1 MSNFSL
7 FLFSLLL
14 LILIFLIIFNFHKQM
29 WKLKSIMWSYIV
41 EITTHV
47 KWGCEFLIEN
57 SFFYHRTTDINNNV
71 PELSQKLKIRR
82 QRKVCSTS
90 EEEDEAVEC
99 AVCLNRI
106 EEEEEIRELR
116 CDHLFHRACL
126 DRWVGYEHVTCPLC
140 RVPLFSPIMEFFETQ
155 ITQLVVFQNFTSFT
169 STERDTWW
177 LR

>member
-1 MSNFSL
+1 MSIFSL

-14 LILIFLIIFNFHKQM
+14 ILIFLILNFHKQM

-57 SFFYHRTTDINNNV
+57 SFFYHRTIDINNNV
-71 PELSQKLKIRR
+71 PELCQKLKIRR
-82 QRKVCSTS
+82 QHKVCSTN
-90 EEEDEAVEC
+90 EEEEVVEC

-126 DRWVGYEHVTCPLC
+126 DRWVGYKHVTCPLC
-140 RVPLFSPIMEFFETQ
+140 RVHLFSPIMEYFGTQ
-155 ITQLVVFQNFTSFT
+155 ITQLVVFRNFTSFN